1 SESTYTPCSDRVWA
15 RELDFIKVKGKDQPV
30 RIYELVGLRSEPI
43 LPEKEEIIELY
54 HKGREYYLKRKFTRA
69 MGEFGAILEDF
80 DKNDKAALLYLKRC
94 QHFLQE
100 PPPDDWDGVWTL
112 TEK

>member
-1 SESTYTPCSDRVWA
+1 V
-15 RELDFIKVKGKDQPV
+15 KVKNEPIKL
-30 RIYELVGLRSEPI
+30 YELVGLLAEPI
-43 LPEKEEIIELY
+43 SDLKKQSIDFY
-54 HKGREYYLKRKFTRA
+54 HRGREFYLNRKFTRA
-69 MGEFGAILEDF
+69 MGEFGAILEEIDSH
-80 DKNDKAALLYLKRC
+80 DKAAILHLKRC

>member
-1 SESTYTPCSDRVWA
+1 
-15 RELDFIKVKGKDQPV
+15 
-30 RIYELVGLRSEPI
+30 
-43 LPEKEEIIELY
+43 
-54 HKGREYYLKRKFTRA
+54 
-69 MGEFGAILEDF
+69 MGEFGAILEEIDSH
-80 DKNDKAALLYLKRC
+80 DKAAILHLKRC